1 MNPTATID
9 FVILWV
15 DGNDPAWQQEFHKA
29 RRTAHEDATTIR
41 FRDWRNLQY
50 WFRAVERYA
59 PWVRRIYFITWGH
72 LPEWLDTSNPRLHIV
87 NHRDYIPAEYLP
99 TFNSN
104 TIELNIHRI
113 EGLAD
118 RFVLFNDDTFL
129 CRPCTSADF
138 FRRGLPRDMAR
149 LSVVQPSSVGHIV
162 YNNLELINAAHRKNE
177 VMRRHFWKWF
187 SPRYGAVNLLKSLTL
202 LPWSWFP
209 GILDPHM
216 PQPYLRMQFERAWST
231 WGPHL
236 DASCRNTFRDL
247 TDLSHWL
254 IRYDALCR
262 GEFIPRS
269 LGDCGLM
276 TLGDAEISVVA
287 QEIARQGYRMICLHD
302 SAAIADFDSVS
313 RRLCGAFEQILPEK
327 SSYER

>member
-1 MNPTATID
+1 MDTTATID

-15 DGNDPAWQQEFHKA
+15 DGNDPAWQQEFRAA
-29 RRTAHEDATTIR
+29 RHSIHEDASTIR
-41 FRDWRNLQY
+41 FRDWRNLHY
-50 WFRAVERYA
+50 WFRAAERFA
-59 PWVRRIYFITWGH
+59 PWVRRIHFITWGH
-72 LPEWLDTSNPRLHIV
+72 LPAWLDTSNPKLHIV

-113 EGLAD
+113 EGLAN

-129 CRPCTSADF
+129 CRPCTEDDF

-149 LSVVQPSSVGHIV
+149 LSLVQPSSVGHIV
-162 YNNLELINAAHRKNE
+162 YNNLELLNAAHRKNE
-177 VMRRHFWKWF
+177 VMRRHFGKWF
-187 SPRYGAVNLLKSLTL
+187 SLRYGAANLLKSLTL

-209 GILDPHM
+209 GILDPHI
-216 PQPYLRMQFERAWST
+216 PQPYLRTQFERAWSI
-231 WGPHL
+231 WGEQL

-254 IRYDALCR
+254 VRYDGLCR
-262 GEFIPRS
+262 GEFVPRS
-269 LGDCGLM
+269 LADSRTM
-276 TLGDAEISVVA
+276 TLGDEQIDAVA
-287 QEIARQGYRMICLHD
+287 HDIARQRYRMICLHD
-302 SAAIADFDSVS
+302 SAAIADFEGVS
-313 RRLCGAFEQILPEK
+313 RRLCEAFEQILPEK